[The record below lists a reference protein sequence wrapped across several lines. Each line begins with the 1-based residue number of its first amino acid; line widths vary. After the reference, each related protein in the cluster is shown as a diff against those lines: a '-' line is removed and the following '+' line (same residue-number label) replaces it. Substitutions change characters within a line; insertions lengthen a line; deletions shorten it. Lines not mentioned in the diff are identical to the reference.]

1 VKKELES
8 AKASMTKISLI
19 ETVARAICEADEN
32 DPDNYWEE
40 FEPLAI
46 AAIKAI
52 KEFVEAK

>member
-1 VKKELES
+1 
-8 AKASMTKISLI
+8 MTKISLI

-52 KEFVEAK
+52 KEFVETKQ

>member
-1 VKKELES
+1 MSEYPF
-8 AKASMTKISLI
+8 I

-32 DPDNYWEE
+32 DPEKYWEE

-52 KEFVEAK
+52 KNFVETRQ